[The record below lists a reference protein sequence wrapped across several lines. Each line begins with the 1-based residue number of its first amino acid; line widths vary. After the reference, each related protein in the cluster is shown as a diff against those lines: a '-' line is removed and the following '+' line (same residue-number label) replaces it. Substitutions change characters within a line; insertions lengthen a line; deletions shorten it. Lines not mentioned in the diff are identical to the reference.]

1 MDLMVLF
8 NYATKEITA
17 KIVYYGP
24 GLCGKTTNLQFI
36 YDSLPSNNR
45 SKMLSL
51 ATKTDRTLF
60 FDFLPLDLG
69 KIRGM
74 RTKLQLYTVPGQVY
88 YNSTRQLVLKGADG
102 VVFVAD
108 SQDFALDANQ
118 ESLQNLEDNLKRQGI
133 RIADIPVIMQ
143 YNKRDLP
150 NAMSVA
156 DLEETLNAKLKA
168 PHYESVATTG
178 LGVEE
183 SLRGIAHHVLSHL
196 IKKYGLEGGDPLD
209 KDQIQVLNLSPAEP
223 VAPAPAVAAAPSG
236 DSVWAEDE
244 EPVPAAPVAAAPVA
258 AAAVTAAAGQVF
270 VEDDDDD
277 DVSAPLVGAELVS
290 QPTPPPPGG
299 FVPEKNPFGDLPS
312 FGVED
317 ASEVPLASVEMQLPE
332 GLLASLPKIT
342 TQSGATSA
350 PFASA
355 TPEVERRTSDGLVK
369 EVTLPLNL
377 SLSELKG
384 HKKLRLRITLDVN
397 ILP

>member
-1 MDLMVLF
+1 MGLMVLF

-36 YDSLPSNNR
+36 YDSLPSNNK

-133 RIADIPVIMQ
+133 RIADIPVVMQ

-156 DLEETLNAKLKA
+156 DLEATLNAKLKA
-168 PHYESVATTG
+168 PSYESVATTG

-183 SLRGIAHHVLSHL
+183 SLRGIAHHVLTHL
-196 IKKYGLEGGDPLD
+196 IKKYGLDGGEPLE
-209 KDQIQVLNLSPAEP
+209 KDQIQVLNIGTQEP
-223 VAPAPAVAAAPSG
+223 VAPVVPAAPTSDSVWADDDEAPVAAPAAPAVAAT
-236 DSVWAEDE
+236 
-244 EPVPAAPVAAAPVA
+244 
-258 AAAVTAAAGQVF
+258 AVTASGQVF

-277 DVSAPLVGAELVS
+277 DASAPMVGAELVS
-290 QPTPPPPGG
+290 HPTAPPPGG

-312 FGVED
+312 FNGDSAE
-317 ASEVPLASVEMQLPE
+317 EVPIASVEMQLPE
-332 GLLASLPKIT
+332 GLLNSLPKI
-342 TQSGATSA
+342 ATSPGVPMPVA
-350 PFASA
+350 VTAQPAEA
-355 TPEVERRTSDGLVK
+355 DRRVSDGLLK
-369 EVTLPLNL
+369 EVTLPLNI

>member
-1 MDLMVLF
+1 MGLMVLF

-36 YDSLPSNNR
+36 YDSLPSNNK

-133 RIADIPVIMQ
+133 RIADIPVVMQ

-156 DLEETLNAKLKA
+156 DLEATLNARLRA
-168 PHYESVATTG
+168 PSYESVATTG

-183 SLRGIAHHVLSHL
+183 SLRGIAHHVLTHL
-196 IKKYGLEGGDPLD
+196 IKKYGLEGGEPLE
-209 KDQIQVLNLSPAEP
+209 KDQIQVLNLAAPEPAA
-223 VAPAPAVAAAPSG
+223 APAPAAPTS
-236 DSVWAEDE
+236 DSVWADDDE
-244 EPVPAAPVAAAPVA
+244 KPVAPLPVA
-258 AAAVTAAAGQVF
+258 AAAPTVTASGQVF

-277 DVSAPLVGAELVS
+277 DVSAPMVGAELVS
-290 QPTPPPPGG
+290 PPTPPPAGG
-299 FVPEKNPFGDLPS
+299 FVPEKNPFGDLPEFNGDS
-312 FGVED
+312 
-317 ASEVPLASVEMQLPE
+317 AAEVPIASVEMQLPE
-332 GLLASLPKIT
+332 GLLNSLPKI
-342 TQSGATSA
+342 GTS
-350 PFASA
+350 PGVA
-355 TPEVERRTSDGLVK
+355 TPVPMPVQPPEAERRTSDGLVK

>member
-1 MDLMVLF
+1 MGLMVLF

-133 RIADIPVIMQ
+133 RIADIPVVMQ

-156 DLEETLNAKLKA
+156 DLEATLNARLRA
-168 PHYESVATTG
+168 PSYESVATTG

-183 SLRGIAHHVLSHL
+183 SLRGIAHHVLTHL
-196 IKKYGLEGGDPLD
+196 IKKYGLEGGEPLE
-209 KDQIQVLNLSPAEP
+209 KDQIQVLNLAAPEPAA
-223 VAPAPAVAAAPSG
+223 APAPAAPTS
-236 DSVWAEDE
+236 DSVWADDDE
-244 EPVPAAPVAAAPVA
+244 KPVAPLPVA
-258 AAAVTAAAGQVF
+258 AAAPTVTASGQVF

-277 DVSAPLVGAELVS
+277 DVSAPMVGAELVS
-290 QPTPPPPGG
+290 PPTPPPAGG
-299 FVPEKNPFGDLPS
+299 FVPEKNPFGDLPEFNGDS
-312 FGVED
+312 
-317 ASEVPLASVEMQLPE
+317 AAEVPIASVEMQLPE
-332 GLLASLPKIT
+332 GLLNSLPKI
-342 TQSGATSA
+342 GTS
-350 PFASA
+350 PGVA
-355 TPEVERRTSDGLVK
+355 TPVPMPVQPPEAERRTSDGLVK

>member
-1 MDLMVLF
+1 MGLMVLF

-36 YDSLPSNNR
+36 YDSLPSNNK

-133 RIADIPVIMQ
+133 RIADIPVVMQ

-156 DLEETLNAKLKA
+156 DLESTLNAKLKA
-168 PHYESVATTG
+168 PSYESVATTG

-183 SLRGIAHHVLSHL
+183 SLRGIAHHVLTHL
-196 IKKYGLEGGDPLD
+196 IKKYGLDGGEPLE
-209 KDQIQVLNLSPAEP
+209 KDQIQVLNI
-223 VAPAPAVAAAPSG
+223 APP
-236 DSVWAEDE
+236 E
-244 EPVPAAPVAAAPVA
+244 PAAPVVAAAPVA
-258 AAAVTAAAGQVF
+258 PATDSVWADDENTPVAAPAAATVAATAVTASGQVF

-277 DVSAPLVGAELVS
+277 DASAPMVGAELVS
-290 QPTPPPPGG
+290 QPTAPPPGG

-312 FGVED
+312 FNGDTAE
-317 ASEVPLASVEMQLPE
+317 EVPIASVEMQLPE
-332 GLLASLPKIT
+332 GLLNSLPKI
-342 TQSGATSA
+342 ATSPGVPMPVTVA
-350 PFASA
+350 AQPAEA
-355 TPEVERRTSDGLVK
+355 DRRVSDGLVK
-369 EVTLPLNL
+369 EVTLPLNI